1 MNWPRG
7 IYGKL
12 ALACIAAAGLGSVFA
27 LAVWALRDRLGPD
40 GALDHRLGVGGCM
53 VCTGMISVAYV
64 LLALDKRWVYAMRF
78 TWSLKPLLRRVPRA
92 VEPFGFWWRVV
103 LFGSVGLVSLVMAA
117 CLFTGILSL
126 DPP

>member
-12 ALACIAAAGLGSVFA
+12 ALACIPAAGLGFVFA
-27 LAVWALRDRLGPD
+27 MTVWALRDRLGLD
-40 GALDHRLGVGGCM
+40 AALGYRLSVGGCM
-53 VCTGMISVAYV
+53 VFTGMVGVAYV

-78 TWSLKPLLRRVPRA
+78 TWSLNALLRRVPRA

-103 LFGSVGLVSLVMAA
+103 LLGSVGLASLVMAA